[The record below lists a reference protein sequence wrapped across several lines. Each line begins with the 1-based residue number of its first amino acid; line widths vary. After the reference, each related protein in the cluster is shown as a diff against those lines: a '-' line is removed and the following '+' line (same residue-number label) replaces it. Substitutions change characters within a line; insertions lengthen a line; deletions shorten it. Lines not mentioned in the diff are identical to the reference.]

1 MLEAGITSLD
11 DKLDA
16 QGRTP
21 ERVRHLLRIGL
32 VEPDSA
38 VTSSDQ
44 KSGSARQTAVIQGLN
59 VLDTY
64 FLVQYKR
71 ATFCA
76 LCTRDE
82 GEQ

>member
-1 MLEAGITSLD
+1 MIALITSLD
-11 DKLDA
+11 PKP
-16 QGRTP
+16 GTRGKTP

-32 VEPDSA
+32 GEPVWA

-71 ATFCA
+71 ATFA
-76 LCTRDE
+76 PLCTRDE